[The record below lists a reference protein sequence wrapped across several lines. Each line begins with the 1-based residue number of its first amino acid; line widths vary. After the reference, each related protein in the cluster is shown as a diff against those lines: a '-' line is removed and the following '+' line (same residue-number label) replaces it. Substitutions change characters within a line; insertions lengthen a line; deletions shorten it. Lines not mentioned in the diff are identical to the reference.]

1 ARRRRGRSS
10 SRASSRGSRCRS
22 GTAGVDA
29 QMAGRTCLDNVPRE
43 RSWRHRGTF
52 AMWGVVNV
60 PRSPAKASS
69 GALNTSP
76 PEAGAIE
83 VRGERPP
90 ELLDV
95 DVQRAA
101 IENLN
106 YFS

>member
-1 ARRRRGRSS
+1 
-10 SRASSRGSRCRS
+10 
-22 GTAGVDA
+22 
-29 QMAGRTCLDNVPRE
+29 
-43 RSWRHRGTF
+43 
-52 AMWGVVNV
+52 MWGVVNV

-69 GALNTSP
+69 GTLSTSP
-76 PEAGAIE
+76 PEAGAIEVRGERPPE

-101 IENLN
+101 IEILN